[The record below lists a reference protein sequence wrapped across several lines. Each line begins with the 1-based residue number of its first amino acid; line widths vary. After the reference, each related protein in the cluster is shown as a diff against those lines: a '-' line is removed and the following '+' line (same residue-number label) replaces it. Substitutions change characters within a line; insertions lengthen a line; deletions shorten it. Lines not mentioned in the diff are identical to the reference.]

1 MTRATTLTITL
12 AALFL
17 IAAAPAAA
25 DTRVAELLPS
35 DALSFP
41 AWGVAQTTTNPRC
54 EDFMVR
60 VDAAIRNGTTLV
72 VYVIQY
78 GATGDD
84 WIQVAKTPVQLG
96 TALVAMCTLSDV
108 SEAFP
113 VDNVAGVQVRL
124 RDKVVL
130 EGWFAR

>member
-1 MTRATTLTITL
+1 MTRATTLTLAL

-17 IAAAPAAA
+17 AAASPAAA
-25 DTRVAELLPS
+25 DTRVAELLPT
-35 DALSFP
+35 DGLSFP
-41 AWGVAQTTTNPRC
+41 AWGVAETTTNHRC

-60 VDAAIRNGTTLV
+60 VDAAVGNGTTLV

-78 GATGDD
+78 GATGED

-96 TALVAMCTLSDV
+96 TALVAMCTLKDV

-113 VDNVAGVQVRL
+113 VDNVAGIQVRL
-124 RDKVVL
+124 RGKVVL
-130 EGWFAR
+130 EGWFTR

>member
-1 MTRATTLTITL
+1 MTRATTMTLTL

-17 IAAAPAAA
+17 TAAAPAAA
-25 DTRVAELLPS
+25 DTRVAELLP
-35 DALSFP
+35 ANPLAFP
-41 AWGVAQTTTNPRC
+41 AWGVAEVSANANCQ
-54 EDFMVR
+54 DFMVR
-60 VDAAIRNGTTLV
+60 VDAALRTGTTLV
-72 VYVIQY
+72 IYVIQY

-96 TALVAMCTLSDV
+96 TALVAMCTLNDV

-113 VDNVAGVQVRL
+113 VEDVAGIQVRL
-124 RDKVVL
+124 RDKVLL